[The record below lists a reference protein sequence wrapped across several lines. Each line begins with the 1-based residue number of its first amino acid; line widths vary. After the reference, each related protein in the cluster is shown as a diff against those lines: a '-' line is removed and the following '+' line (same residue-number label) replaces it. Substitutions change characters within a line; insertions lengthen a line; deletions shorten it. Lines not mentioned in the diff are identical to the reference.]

1 MNNYTNIYD
10 IDGNIIRKAGDNHKF
25 TIEEVEKMVDDL
37 TEKVKNNP
45 DNDVYKVYLN
55 NAHKWLFNMY
65 NNMNKEDLMK
75 RLDLVKDSINDAKT
89 AAAEAESDKLAEINE
104 SIEQLKRE
112 YESDMDT
119 EVESSVSEPVETLED
134 PKPTV
139 MDEYVDYEEVKQ

>member
-25 TIEEVEKMVDDL
+25 TIDEVEKMVDDL